1 MRNSFIIL
9 FLLILAS
16 CNSEN
21 QGNRQAKNE
30 HKQLNSEK
38 ALEKANRYLVRTEK
52 ENIANY
58 IRRHGLD
65 MKETGSGLRYHIYE
79 KGTGEKVVSG
89 KTAVLNYTLRL
100 LTGDVIY
107 SSEKDGQKIFQV
119 GGGNVESGLEEAIL
133 LMRVG
138 DKAILILPAHLGY
151 GLLGDSNKIPPK
163 CTLVYDVELAD
174 LK

>member
-1 MRNSFIIL
+1 
-9 FLLILAS
+9 
-16 CNSEN
+16 
-21 QGNRQAKNE
+21 
-30 HKQLNSEK
+30 
-38 ALEKANRYLVRTEK
+38 
-52 ENIANY
+52 
-58 IRRHGLD
+58 

-107 SSEKDGQKIFQV
+107 SSEKDGQKIFRV
-119 GGGNVESGLEEAIL
+119 GRGNVESGLEEAIL